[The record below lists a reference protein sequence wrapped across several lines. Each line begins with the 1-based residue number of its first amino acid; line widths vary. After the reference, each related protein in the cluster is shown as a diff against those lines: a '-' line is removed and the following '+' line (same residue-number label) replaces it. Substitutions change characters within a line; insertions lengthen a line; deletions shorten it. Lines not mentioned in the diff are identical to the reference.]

1 MKPYVYIGR
10 QITKEAEAFISEH
23 CDYNIWRD
31 TAKIPRET
39 LKDELKE
46 ADGAIIPKVPVNQE
60 LLQDAKNL
68 KVISNVA
75 VGYDNFDIEALKEAG
90 VIGTHTPY
98 VLDETVA
105 DLVFNLILSGAR
117 RTAELQQFTR
127 EGKWNKMDD
136 PYFLSKDVHHSKLGV
151 IGMGRIGEKICR
163 RANLGFEME
172 VMYYNRSRNQ
182 KVEEEYEARKVSLD
196 VLLEQS
202 DIIVIMLPLN
212 EKTRH
217 FIGEQEIQK
226 MNENTLLVNA
236 SRGPI
241 IDEEALIK
249 ALENKH
255 IYGAAL
261 DVFEN
266 EPLASDSPLLQ
277 LSNATITPHVGSA
290 TKQTRDAMDLRA
302 AKNLVNGVL
311 GHGPVDIIKELQ

>member
-23 CDYNIWRD
+23 CDYKVWRES
-31 TAKIPRET
+31 TKIPRET
-39 LKDELKE
+39 LKAELKE
-46 ADGAIIPKVPVNQE
+46 ADGAIIPKVPVNKE
-60 LLQDAKNL
+60 LLQDVKNL

-75 VGYDNFDIEALKEAG
+75 VGYDNFDIYALKETG
-90 VIGTHTPY
+90 VMGTHTPY

-105 DLVFNLILSGAR
+105 DLVFNLILSGSR

-136 PYFLSKDVHHSKLGV
+136 PYFLSKDVHHSKLGI

-163 RANLGFEME
+163 RANLGFGME
-172 VMYYNRSRNQ
+172 VMYYNRSQNQ
-182 KVEEEYEARKVSLD
+182 KVEEEYEAEKVSLET
-196 VLLEQS
+196 LLEQS
-202 DIIVIMLPLN
+202 DVIVIMLPLN
-212 EKTRH
+212 DETHH
-217 FIGEQEIQK
+217 FIGEKEIQK

-241 IDEEALIK
+241 VDEQALIT
-249 ALENKH
+249 ALEKKH

-266 EPLASDSPLLQ
+266 EPLASDSPLMQ
-277 LSNATITPHVGSA
+277 MSNVTITPHIGSA
-290 TKQTRDAMDLRA
+290 TKQTRDAMDFRA

-311 GHGPVDIIKELQ
+311 GRGPIDIIKELQ